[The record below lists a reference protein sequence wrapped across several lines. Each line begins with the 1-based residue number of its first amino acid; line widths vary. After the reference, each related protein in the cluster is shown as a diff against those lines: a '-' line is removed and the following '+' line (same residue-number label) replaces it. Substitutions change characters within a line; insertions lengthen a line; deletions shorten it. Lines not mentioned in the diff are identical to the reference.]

1 MEYVIPALTAM
12 CGFFFLMWKRATA
25 ESDRVERRAKAM
37 SATAKARVHTSQ
49 IMQQAIDLRNEKIQE
64 LDRKRLAKKRELQ
77 IIAHSL
83 AKTNGPADV
92 AAAWNQEQ

>member
-37 SATAKARVHTSQ
+37 GAATKAGVHTSQ
-49 IMQQAIDLRNEKIQE
+49 IMQQAIVLRNEKIQK
-64 LDRKRLAKKRELQ
+64 LDTRRRHRKLELQ
-77 IIAHSL
+77 LVANSL
-83 AKTNGPADV
+83 AKTNGPVDV

>member
-12 CGFFFLMWKRATA
+12 CGFFFLMWKRASA
-25 ESDRVERRAKAM
+25 EGDRVERRAKAM
-37 SATAKARVHTSQ
+37 GAATKARVHTSQ

-64 LDRKRLAKKRELQ
+64 LDKKRLARKRELQ

-83 AKTNGPADV
+83 AKTNGPVDV